1 MCRSCED
8 NMTQTCLREKG
19 AVPLP
24 PNDTNPKDR
33 RDDWRITRDQVTEWE
48 EVGGGT
54 WGIVYK
60 AKWFG
65 SVAVKKLKCKNPTPE
80 QVKNMEKNL
89 SKFSSKI
96 DIITSINQKRKSNF

>member
-1 MCRSCED
+1 
-8 NMTQTCLREKG
+8 MTQTCLREKG